1 MQALIID
8 DSRAMRMILKK
19 NLVEMGFEVAEADNG
34 LTGLDALGLEPRPE
48 LVLVDWNMPEM
59 NGYDFVK
66 SVRSKP
72 EYDGVKLVV
81 VSSETQADG
90 VDRMEA
96 AGADEYL
103 TKPFTKELLAEKL
116 GLLGFPR
123 N

>member
-19 NLVEMGFEVAEADNG
+19 LLLEMGFGVSEADNG
-34 LTGLDALGLEPRPE
+34 LTGLDALGQEPRPE

-72 EYDGVKLVV
+72 EYDQVKLVV
-81 VSSETQADG
+81 VSSETQAEG
-90 VDRMEA
+90 VSRMEE
-96 AGADEYL
+96 AGADEYIA
-103 TKPFTKELLAEKL
+103 KPFNKESLAEKL

-123 N
+123 I

>member
-19 NLVEMGFEVAEADNG
+19 NLLEMGFDVSEADNG
-34 LTGLDALGLEPRPE
+34 LTGLDALGREPRPE

-66 SVRSKP
+66 AVRSKS
-72 EYDGVKLVV
+72 EYDPVKLVV
-81 VSSETQADG
+81 VSSETQAEG
-90 VDRMEA
+90 VDRMEE

-123 N
+123 T

>member
-19 NLVEMGFEVAEADNG
+19 NLLEMGFDVSEADNG
-34 LTGLDALGLEPRPE
+34 LTGLDALGQEPRPE

-66 SVRSKP
+66 AVRSKS
-72 EYDGVKLVV
+72 EYDPVKLVV
-81 VSSETQADG
+81 VSSETQAEG
-90 VDRMEA
+90 VDRMEE

-123 N
+123 T